1 MDAVLSPQEQL
12 QIPMMKEGSRRLSE
26 AAQISLLLLRRIAG
40 TLCDIALPRTSHSTT
55 TTTDS
60 DDNPGGR
67 GASTIHKR
75 REAVMQAVEDRQW
88 PIVLDFFPTMWPED
102 GGSGGAAMFLTLF
115 ALFFGL
121 QVKLNLAV
129 TGVISLGGMIYEVS
143 AVAIS
148 ITSHRHTNQH

>member
-55 TTTDS
+55 ITTDG

-102 GGSGGAAMFLTLF
+102 GGSGGAAMFLNPVRPFLWPPSQTEPICHGRNIPRRDDL
-115 ALFFGL
+115 
-121 QVKLNLAV
+121 
-129 TGVISLGGMIYEVS
+129 
-143 AVAIS
+143 
-148 ITSHRHTNQH
+148 